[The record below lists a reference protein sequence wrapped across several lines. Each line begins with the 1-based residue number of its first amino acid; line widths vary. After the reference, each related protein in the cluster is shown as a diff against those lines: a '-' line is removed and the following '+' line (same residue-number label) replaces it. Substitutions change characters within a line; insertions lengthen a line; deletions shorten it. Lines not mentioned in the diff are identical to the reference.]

1 MLMAPAPAIMLS
13 VSRPEPMVPQRACI
27 FFLLLKIN
35 TTANKQVGEE
45 RMYFVLYIQIAGH
58 HREKSRQE
66 LKAGTK

>member
-1 MLMAPAPAIMLS
+1 MAPAPAIMLS
-13 VSRPEPMVPQRACI
+13 VSKHEPMVPQRACI

-45 RMYFVLYIQIAGH
+45 RMYFVLYIQLAGH
-58 HREKSRQE
+58 HWEKSGQE